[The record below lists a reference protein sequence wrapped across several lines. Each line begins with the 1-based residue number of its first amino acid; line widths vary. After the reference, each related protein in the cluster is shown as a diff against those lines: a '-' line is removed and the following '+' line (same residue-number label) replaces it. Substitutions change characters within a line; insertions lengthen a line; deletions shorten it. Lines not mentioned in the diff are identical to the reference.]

1 MLIQG
6 LFRESFSHIS
16 NIPTSHEEKRVGKG
30 MEGHIPIKPPIW
42 EVDLCN
48 QVTPTFKPIQ
58 AGPGALL
65 PYSNEQGMVPD
76 FTGPTK

>member
-1 MLIQG
+1 M
-6 LFRESFSHIS
+6 
-16 NIPTSHEEKRVGKG
+16 GKG

-48 QVTPTFKPIQ
+48 QVIPTFKPIQ

-65 PYSNEQGMVPD
+65 PYSNRQGMVTD